1 MLHRESHHGPLWL
14 NPKQSRPSV
23 IDGDAPYTGMLGR
36 WTFNARS
43 SEETGEKLVLRP
55 GVCTWKPNVLTE
67 FEAIKAFSRYRR
79 LKDAP
84 SGLASD
90 PPPKSYQLG
99 AEELIGYRLLAVA
112 YECCDG

>member
-1 MLHRESHHGPLWL
+1 M
-14 NPKQSRPSV
+14 
-23 IDGDAPYTGMLGR
+23 GDAPYTGMLGR

-67 FEAIKAFSRYRR
+67 FEAIRAFSRYRR

-99 AEELIGYRLLAVA
+99 QRSSLATGCWPWPTSVAMDGLRLR
-112 YECCDG
+112 

>member
-1 MLHRESHHGPLWL
+1 MS
-14 NPKQSRPSV
+14 
-23 IDGDAPYTGMLGR
+23 APGSQTL
-36 WTFNARS
+36 
-43 SEETGEKLVLRP
+43 
-55 GVCTWKPNVLTE
+55 LTE